1 MFSRVLVANRGEI
14 ALRIIRTLRRMNIE
28 AVAVFS
34 EADRESAHVRLADE
48 AICIGPAPSAKSYLH
63 ISSIIAAAEVADVD
77 AIHPGYG
84 FLAEN
89 DHFAEVCR
97 SCHIEFIGPPVS
109 AMRLIGD
116 KIQARKLAE
125 KTGVSCVPGSDGAVT
140 DQETAVKIANQI
152 GYPVLIKA
160 SAGGGGRGMRPA
172 HNDRSLLAGLSAAS
186 SEAEAA
192 FGNGEVYIEKYVLN
206 PRHVEVQVLVDS
218 KGNAVHLGERDC
230 SVQRRHQKL
239 IEESPSPI
247 LDRKMREEMFKAA
260 VRLVKA
266 AGYVGAGTVEFLVD
280 ENLDFY
286 FIEVNAR
293 IQVEH
298 CVTEMVTGMDLVREQ
313 VRIAFG
319 ETLGYKQKDVRLN
332 GCAIEVRIN
341 AEDPF
346 NDFAPQPGRVDFYFP
361 PQDSHIRVD
370 SHLYSGYTIPS
381 HYDSMIAKIIV
392 HADDREGAIS
402 RMLSALDE
410 MVIDG
415 IKTNIP
421 FQKEILSHVAFRTQA
436 YDTSFVEKLLTAG
449 GRSI

>member
-14 ALRIIRTLRRMNIE
+14 ALRIIRSLRRMNIE

-63 ISSIIAAAEVADVD
+63 IPSIIAAAEVADVD

-125 KTGVSCVPGSDGAVT
+125 KTGVPCVPGSDGAVT

-206 PRHVEVQVLVDS
+206 PRHVEVQVLIDG

-247 LDRKMREEMFKAA
+247 LDRKMRDEMFKAA

-280 ENLDFY
+280 KNRDFY

-313 VRIAFG
+313 IRIAAG
-319 ETLGYKQKDVRLN
+319 ELLGYKQKDVRLN

-346 NDFAPQPGRVDFYFP
+346 NNFAPQPGRVDFYLP
-361 PQDSHIRVD
+361 PQDPHIRVD

-392 HADDREGAIS
+392 HADDREGAIA

-415 IKTNIP
+415 VKTNIP

-436 YDTSFVEKLLTAG
+436 YDTSFAESLLTAG